1 MNEQELNNV
10 NHIDMECH
18 VVDDDDLIVTDVA
31 STDDREVQ
39 SKTGIIITFD
49 DDDDVP
55 VKKIIA
61 DTSSQNTEINVK
73 SDFDNFSEETF
84 QDYNSIDMETKYSED
99 DEEELSTVNS
109 ANTKNPIFFDSDEPN
124 GLVSSEILGEGKR
137 TTSFGEVEDDYWEK
151 LSKKHKNTNKKGA
164 YNTSFHFA
172 GNPKK
177 EQDMFNHM
185 MGTADSTVDVADLI
199 SSDSLLSTAGT
210 TVTGAATA
218 VSSGEGGGEGCCESI
233 AATDYGKK
241 LNQLFDVIGFEVFK
255 NSDNSYVAIDKCDI
269 LPELSV
275 QTLVELVSA
284 LKPYIDDCLIYPLQI
299 STNNNF
305 SNYKEWADWYDA
317 DMQKA
322 FPKCAGDIEYCD
334 LLANH
339 LHECVIE

>member
-10 NHIDMECH
+10 NQIDMECH
-18 VVDDDDLIVTDVA
+18 IIDEDDLVINDIEVA
-31 STDDREVQ
+31 DDRDIQ
-39 SKTGIIITFD
+39 SKTGIIINFD

-55 VKKIIA
+55 VKRIIA
-61 DTSSQNTEINVK
+61 DTSTRNAEININ
-73 SDFDNFSEETF
+73 SNFSEDTF
-84 QDYNSIDMETKYSED
+84 RDYNSIDMETKYSED
-99 DEEELSTVNS
+99 EEEELTSTTRS
-109 ANTKNPIFFDSDEPN
+109 ENPIFFDLGEPN
-124 GLVSSEILGEGKR
+124 GLVSSEMLGEGKR
-137 TTSFGEVEDDYWEK
+137 SISFGEVEDDYWEK
-151 LSKKHKNTNKKGA
+151 LSKKHKKTNKKGA

-199 SSDSLLSTAGT
+199 SSDSLLSASTTISNT
-210 TVTGAATA
+210 TVAS
-218 VSSGEGGGEGCCESI
+218 SSGEGSGEGCCESI
-233 AATDYGKK
+233 NTSDYSKK
-241 LNQLFDVIGFEVFK
+241 LNDLFDVIGFEVFK

-275 QTLVELVSA
+275 LTLVDLISA

-305 SNYKEWADWYDA
+305 NNYKDWANWYNA

-322 FPKCAGDIEYCD
+322 FPKCAKDIEYCD